1 VGLFRRSAAEPLAV
15 PDPAARRTG
24 RRIRM
29 LKRLVMWLAPFALD
43 SILRRR
49 RGGNG
54 RGLGG
59 PSRKV

>member
-1 VGLFRRSAAEPLAV
+1 MRLFRRNAAEPLSG
-15 PDPAARRTG
+15 PDPAARKSA
-24 RRIRM
+24 RRSRM

-49 RGGNG
+49 KR

-59 PSRKV
+59 PADKK